1 MWNIRGKC
9 FLFSMFM
16 LLRPSHQI
24 LNVVALVK
32 ETSLFFP
39 SANGR
44 EQFLSKNNSKIICL
58 RVYKILEGFFF
69 VFVWDT
75 IFSQVSSTLHKYG
88 WIYSDCSSVWK
99 EIDPVQPYRRWAWH
113 RQEEEPHQPYWYAC
127 LCLNKD
133 DAQALA
139 LLKRSSGTCFSSFP
153 AVSESLQLRGLTKN
167 DRK

>member
-1 MWNIRGKC
+1 MFSFFHVHASSSLPPDSKCCCPCERNI
-9 FLFSMFM
+9 FFFFFS
-16 LLRPSHQI
+16 
-24 LNVVALVK
+24 
-32 ETSLFFP
+32 

-44 EQFLSKNNSKIICL
+44 EQFLSKNNTKIICL
-58 RVYKILEGFFF
+58 RVYKILEGFFSF
-69 VFVWDT
+69 LHLGYYF
-75 IFSQVSSTLHKYG
+75 FPQVSSTLHKYG
-88 WIYSDCSSVWK
+88 WIYSDCSSIWK

-153 AVSESLQLRGLTKN
+153 GSFWVFAAARAN
-167 DRK
+167 